1 VCAVERE
8 KKAEATRFWEVYY
21 WDSYWV
27 IKYSFLLRTGT
38 TGTKRGSDLT
48 QAAVGE
54 RGCRGGGSGVSG
66 VGGDDTEAEV
76 AGGERGCRGH
86 EAGFSG
92 GMTTQRQRS

>member
-38 TGTKRGSDLT
+38 TGTKRGSDVT
-48 QAAVGE
+48 QATMGE

-66 VGGDDTEAEV
+66 VGV
-76 AGGERGCRGH
+76 GGRRRRDGGRGRG
-86 EAGFSG
+86 ARLSG
-92 GMTTQRQRS
+92 GIEQGSRGE